1 MVIRLGAAT
10 MRSVDRRYR
19 TIGIVRDV
27 SVRAGLANL
36 LTMTRSCLPQS
47 TAAAT
52 GFRSA
57 TAFAAVN
64 DSGYSIAGM
73 RKPEAKL
80 DFAAIRAAHRRIRPH
95 IHRTP
100 VLTSSRL
107 NDASGACLFFKCENF
122 QKGGAFKA
130 RGATN
135 AVFSLDDIAAR
146 RGVATHSS
154 GNHGSAVARAA
165 KLRGIPAHIVMPSN
179 SAKVKVR
186 AVESYGAQVV
196 FCEPTEEAREATCAE
211 VIKKTGATLIHSF
224 ENEDVI
230 AGQGT
235 AAVELLE
242 DVPDLD
248 VVMCPVG
255 GGGLLC
261 GTAIAAKAMRPRI
274 KVIAVEPAN
283 ADDAAQSF
291 RAGRRIVTEKKFT
304 IADGLRTNVGE
315 PNFAIIQRYVDEIV
329 TVSEEAIVSAMRTV
343 WETMKIVIEPSAAV
357 PYAAIVENKIDIG
370 GKRVGII
377 LTGGN
382 VDLDALPWMAPR

>member
-1 MVIRLGAAT
+1 
-10 MRSVDRRYR
+10 
-19 TIGIVRDV
+19 
-27 SVRAGLANL
+27 
-36 LTMTRSCLPQS
+36 
-47 TAAAT
+47 
-52 GFRSA
+52 
-57 TAFAAVN
+57 
-64 DSGYSIAGM
+64 M

-135 AVFSLDDIAAR
+135 AVFLLDDTTAR

-186 AVESYGAQVV
+186 AVESYGARIV
-196 FCEPTEEAREATCAE
+196 FCEPTQEAREVACAD
-211 VIKKTGATLIHSF
+211 VIAKTGATLIHSF
-224 ENEDVI
+224 ENEDVM

-235 AAVELLE
+235 AVVELLE
-242 DVPDLD
+242 DVSDIDL
-248 VVMCPVG
+248 VICPVG
-255 GGGLLC
+255 GGGLLS
-261 GTAIAAKAMRPRI
+261 GTAVAAKTMRPKI
-274 KVIAVEPAN
+274 KVIASEPTN

-291 RAGRRIVTEKKFT
+291 RPRRLIRSQK
-304 IADGLRTNVGE
+304 
-315 PNFAIIQRYVDEIV
+315 NFL
-329 TVSEEAIVSAMRTV
+329 TVH
-343 WETMKIVIEPSAAV
+343 
-357 PYAAIVENKIDIG
+357 
-370 GKRVGII
+370 
-377 LTGGN
+377 
-382 VDLDALPWMAPR
+382 